1 MQHINRRQ
9 LMKLAGFSTAALAGV
24 GLGSVGQALLERRDA
39 LRFRAM
45 VGLPQAPLPS
55 YATYVVEGALDLA
68 SRSGVIASRVLAGH
82 PDARSEIGL
91 PGLGRIITVTGIQ
104 ERGNQ
109 LTIHGVIEDRSQLQ
123 RGESAQVDLVL
134 DRARGVIQAPL
145 GGRSV
150 TLTMT

>member
-1 MQHINRRQ
+1 
-9 LMKLAGFSTAALAGV
+9 
-24 GLGSVGQALLERRDA
+24 
-39 LRFRAM
+39 
-45 VGLPQAPLPS
+45 
-55 YATYVVEGALDLA
+55 
-68 SRSGVIASRVLAGH
+68 
-82 PDARSEIGL
+82 L